1 MSEQPER
8 ESLVR
13 LRDEI
18 LAEMEEAEREFSRL
32 RMQVERFESDLR
44 IGRPEPADYQ
54 DTKGHALPQAE
65 QRVVDLF
72 RQLLKVEDRIKL
84 GK

>member
-1 MSEQPER
+1 MSEPQNEN
-8 ESLVR
+8 LLR
-13 LRDEI
+13 LREEI
-18 LAEMEEAEREFSRL
+18 LAEMEAAEREFSQV
-32 RMQVERFESDLR
+32 RMRVERYESDLR
-44 IGRPEPADYQ
+44 IGRPEAPAYQ
-54 DTKGHALPQAE
+54 QTKGHELPQAE

>member
-1 MSEQPER
+1 MTEPPEN
-8 ESLVR
+8 ESLIR

-32 RMQVERFESDLR
+32 RMLVERYESDLR
-44 IGRPEPADYQ
+44 IGRPEAVEYQ